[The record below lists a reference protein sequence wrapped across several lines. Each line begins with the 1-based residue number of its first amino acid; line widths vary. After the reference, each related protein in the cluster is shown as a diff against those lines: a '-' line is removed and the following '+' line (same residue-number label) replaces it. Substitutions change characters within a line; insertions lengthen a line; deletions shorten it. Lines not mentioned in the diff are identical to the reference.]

1 MKEKWYLLISFFKS
15 NRLLTTVAFICG
27 FIYNIFT
34 LLIPISIGRFYE
46 FNFGFSSHRLKL
58 IESFPFL
65 NTDSFIRFL
74 FFFIALVII
83 RFVFEYINK
92 YLISIAGERFVK
104 NLREQLFEHQLQ
116 INTTIY
122 DQKGIGKYL
131 LRYSGDMK
139 SIQDYITKGMFQFSQ
154 DMLLIIFLIAAI
166 ALIDLNSGLVVAAS
180 IAFTIVALFFINKA
194 LNTISVNR
202 RNQRSGLLS
211 FVNTRL
217 RAISSIKVLNKY
229 SIEQK
234 RYVDRSEKLYQTG
247 KKYQVVAN
255 LIYSFIPAITYLMI
269 ALVMWYVYYLKT
281 NSGDTFNQPSFLIL
295 ILLIISFMPILRR
308 TFRVSIIWKLGN
320 ISFAKLLAIFT
331 LDAEN
336 RLPLQRINF
345 SGQSIKLNDV
355 SFKYSTSDNLI
366 FNKANILFSPKN
378 LTLVFGDSGSG
389 KNTLINLLLKIHKP
403 TTGNITY
410 GENDQKALSEKT
422 IRRNISIVSDD
433 FPLYGKTV
441 YEAIVYSRNKEVEL
455 KAGIL
460 LNELQQFEDDRNRLK
475 LHDLIG
481 DLGKSLTSGQKR
493 ILMYCRAFLS
503 NKPWLILDTPFKD
516 QNPDTVKHLANLLNS
531 LSGKKGIIVFDSKI
545 PEALAAN
552 RIYAIKNN
560 ALVEVKSSV

>member
-166 ALIDLNSGLVVAAS
+166 ALIDLNSGLIVAAS